1 MEITDSLILKKFF
14 NKQGRLNGNFSTEE
28 YLQREFP
35 EILSYLKKRFVD
47 SESLRETFMRIFYKI
62 EKRPLCPIC
71 GKKVK
76 WRGKKDKLF
85 GDTCGERKCWLHF
98 REQTMIK
105 RYGTPHLPCTE
116 ESVQKIRKTKKE
128 RYGDEWYN
136 NLPKRIET
144 NLKKYGSIAAVND
157 EIIKKRKETAMLHYG
172 VDVPSK
178 SKIVKDKMKKTCLKR
193 YGVDNYR
200 KTDECIQKIFL
211 SKKLNGTV
219 TSSSYEEKG
228 FKWLAETYGEENI
241 IRQYVDTRY
250 KNPQNGHLYH
260 CDFYLKKLDIF
271 IEFQIYW
278 AHGPH
283 PFNKDSKEDQKI
295 LSDLKL
301 KAINKSI
308 YNRGIKEWTEIDVT
322 KRETA
327 KKNNLKY
334 IEIFDRKITKD
345 KLLNIIKEY
354 EKNNIQTNF

>member
-35 EILSYLKKRFVD
+35 EILSYLKKRFAD

-144 NLKKYGSIAAVND
+144 NLKKYGSIVAVND

-178 SKIVKDKMKKTCLKR
+178 SKIVKDKMKETCLKR

-260 CDFYLKKLDIF
+260 CDFYLKNLDIF

-301 KAINKSI
+301 KAINKPI